1 MKTIFKKSIY
11 DILELFYKNHN
22 KPVHLREIA
31 RKTNL
36 NESTITTRLKQLE
49 KLNILK
55 SKKEANLKK
64 FNLRKNKIP
73 EIFPIFDNQKIEN
86 LPLLRKNAI
95 KEFIFKLKEK
105 PLIAVVFGST
115 AKDTFNDDS
124 DLDIIII
131 ANKKLDIKKA
141 KSHAEALTSIKMQ
154 IFQIKEDNFYK
165 ELKMKEDNVIQSGI
179 NTGFPVFNNKYFYEL
194 IYSE

>member
-1 MKTIFKKSIY
+1 MKIIFKQSIY
-11 DILELFYKNHN
+11 EILELFYKNHN
-22 KPVHLREIA
+22 KQLHLREIA
-31 RKTNL
+31 KKTNL
-36 NESTITTRLKQLE
+36 NVSTITTRLNQLE
-49 KLNILK
+49 KINILK

-64 FNLRKNKIP
+64 FSLRKNKIP
-73 EIFPIFDNQKIEN
+73 QIFPIFDNQKIEN

-95 KEFIFKLKEK
+95 KEFILKLKEK
-105 PLIAVVFGST
+105 PLIIVVFGST

-131 ANKKLDIKKA
+131 SNKKLDIKKA
-141 KSHAEALTSIKMQ
+141 KSHAEALTSINMQ

-194 IYSE
+194 IYNE